1 MNPYTRGSAYV
12 RLSEDK
18 PGTLEVRKEA
28 DLAVLS
34 QDIFSVKPEEISK
47 TTVMTTIVAGKVV
60 FAGK

>member
-1 MNPYTRGSAYV
+1 M

-60 FAGK
+60 FGGK